1 MDSKISAII
10 IILIA
15 IASST
20 IVVLAPLMHG
30 QTYFGIF
37 FSTGMVGFLIM
48 VTSLTLLSLI
58 ATTPFFYGDK
68 KLKGSWLAKKY
79 ARKERVSIGIGMIL
93 FLWSLPVAVGWPFLP
108 FWPWFGELHR
118 IQQHVNSGSTT
129 YSILLLA
136 IALLHIVFSIII
148 DYFILCIL
156 VAFIMRTFMSKEEAT
171 VYLRKILGQ
180 RSGFKD
186 ADFIA
191 EKSEPL
197 LSKFNFWLLERIWR

>member
-20 IVVLAPLMHG
+20 IFVLAPLIHG

-37 FSTGMVGFLIM
+37 FSSGVVGFLIM
-48 VTSLTLLSLI
+48 ITSLTLLSLI
-58 ATTPFFYGDK
+58 ATTFFFYGDK

-79 ARKERVSIGIGMIL
+79 TRKERVSIGIGVIL

-108 FWPWFGELHR
+108 FWPWFGELNK
-118 IQQHVNSGSTT
+118 IQQHVHGGNIT
-129 YSILLLA
+129 YSILLLV
-136 IALLHIVFSIII
+136 IVLFHFVFSIII
-148 DYFILCIL
+148 DYFILCIF

-171 VYLRKILGQ
+171 VYFQKIIGQ

-191 EKSEPL
+191 KKSEPV
-197 LSKFNFWLLERIWR
+197 LSKFYFWLLERIWR